1 MKTRAIIIED
11 EKLTADRL
19 EQLVHSHTEVDVTAN
34 LSSMKSAVQWLQQ
47 NPLPDI
53 VFLDI
58 QLGDGSGFDV
68 LDAIDAYPHVIFTTA
83 FDQYVMEA
91 FKHNSLDYL
100 LKPVQVEELQTAVQ
114 KFDKVRPEV
123 DVSSAFDQLNVRL
136 FKKYKRKFL
145 VKIGMKYRS
154 VSIEEIG
161 YFHSQDSVTYLCSKG
176 GNFWIID
183 QSLEELES
191 LLDPQSFFR
200 INRHMIISENQ
211 ISSIDSYFN
220 SRLSLELMPA
230 FAGDV
235 IVSREKV
242 KAFKNWLDE

>member
-1 MKTRAIIIED
+1 MSIRAIIVED
-11 EKLTADRL
+11 EKLTAQRL
-19 EQLVHSHTEVDVTAN
+19 EKLVHTHTEIEIIAN
-34 LSSMKSAVQWLQQ
+34 LSSKKSAVSWLKE
-47 NPLPDI
+47 NKLPEI
-53 VFLDI
+53 IFLDI
-58 QLGDGSGFDV
+58 QLGDGTGFDV
-68 LDAIDAYPHVIFTTA
+68 LDSIDSYPHVIFTTA
-83 FDQYVMEA
+83 FDQYIMEA
-91 FKHNSLDYL
+91 FRHNSLDYL
-100 LKPVQVEELQTAVQ
+100 LKPVQPDDLTRAVE
-114 KFDKVRPEV
+114 KYDKIHSATEI
-123 DVSSAFDQLNVRL
+123 SHAFDQLNAHL

-154 VSIEEIG
+154 VSIDEIG

-176 GNFWIID
+176 GNSWIID

-200 INRHMIISENQ
+200 INRHMIVNENQ

-220 SRLSLELMPA
+220 SRLTLELMPSYS
-230 FAGDV
+230 GDV